1 MSLLCEEIHHH
12 SLSHSPLH
20 YLSVVHPSLT
30 LARKG
35 GGLEGD
41 GQQKDHRDQVEDHK
55 MRIEKEEP
63 SLPSKKE
70 LERYFK
76 KSDNGEGGGSIFFH
90 SFKILATSPTPLCKL
105 ISTTKS

>member
-55 MRIEKEEP
+55 MMIEKEEP
-63 SLPSKKE
+63 SLPR
-70 LERYFK
+70 ERARKGFQEEYQRRR
-76 KSDNGEGGGSIFFH
+76 GWIH
-90 SFKILATSPTPLCKL
+90 ILPL
-105 ISTTKS
+105 I